1 MTYLLLT
8 LTVMALVAIYAF
20 LMRHWLVAK
29 PLVGTAA
36 VMLTLTA
43 IFDNVIIGTGIVAYD
58 AEKISGIKIGVAP
71 IEDFAYTVLAIV
83 MVPSLFNFSGLNCE
97 TSFQAGG
104 FFKADFLDKHC
115 LPVRS
120 CVFS

>member
-8 LTVMALVAIYAF
+8 VTVMALVAIYAF

-36 VMLTLTA
+36 VMLILTA
-43 IFDNVIIGTGIVAYD
+43 IFDNVIIATGIVAYD
-58 AEKISGIKIGVAP
+58 QEKISGIMVGVAP

-83 MVPSLFNFSGLNCE
+83 LVPSLYNFFRTKL
-97 TSFQAGG
+97 
-104 FFKADFLDKHC
+104 
-115 LPVRS
+115 
-120 CVFS
+120 